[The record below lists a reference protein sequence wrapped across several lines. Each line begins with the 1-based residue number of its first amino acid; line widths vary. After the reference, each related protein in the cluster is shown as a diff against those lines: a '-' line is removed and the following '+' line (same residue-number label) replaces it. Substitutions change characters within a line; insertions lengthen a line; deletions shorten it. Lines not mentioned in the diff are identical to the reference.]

1 MRSFLSYSYGRH
13 QFPFPASKFRNLLAI
28 GLVFIDNGNSIVS
41 GANFWC
47 PQEMEGC
54 QVVVRKKFEVKISRK
69 WKDAKGPLLCHAI
82 SGWWRR
88 YLFSMSENFTQQHED
103 KRAKIRFLE
112 MKKRQEAFSNQ
123 CLEFFSSH
131 NALQCSEELLFQIS
145 GFNPSI
151 C

>member
-1 MRSFLSYSYGRH
+1 M
-13 QFPFPASKFRNLLAI
+13 
-28 GLVFIDNGNSIVS
+28 
-41 GANFWC
+41 
-47 PQEMEGC
+47 
-54 QVVVRKKFEVKISRK
+54 VVRKKFEVKINRK

-123 CLEFFSSH
+123 RLEFFSSH

-145 GFNPSI
+145 GFNPTI